1 MNYTINGLFDGSI
14 ASKRPQVTVFNLQQD
29 SRFAVSTKKPE
40 QQQRI
45 AVYCQMCLAAQPKA
59 RLLQNRGDDV
69 QQQPHTAS
77 SCI

>member
-1 MNYTINGLFDGSI
+1 MNYTIKGLFDGSI
-14 ASKRPQVTVFNLQQD
+14 AIKRPQETVLKLQQD
-29 SRFAVSTKKPE
+29 SRFAVLTKKPE

-59 RLLQNRGDDV
+59 LFLQIRGDDV

-77 SCI
+77 SCV